1 MKHEEHN
8 KKHAHCCE
16 HEHSHNHS
24 HSHDACTCS
33 CGHSHSEEKPPI
45 FQMIFGG
52 AVFIAAY
59 IFKYYR
65 MDIPSAVLF
74 GISFLILGA
83 DIVINAVKGIFKGKL
98 LDENFLMAI
107 ASIGAFIIGE
117 YPEAAA
123 VMLFYRIGETLQDS
137 AVDKSRKSIT
147 ALMDIRPDYANVKR
161 GEEIVTVSPDEVH
174 TSDTIVIKNGEKV
187 PLDCIVTNGSTFMDT
202 AVLTGESVPRKVKIG
217 DELLSGYINTQSA
230 VYAEVTKEYRDSTVS
245 KILEITEHARERK
258 SHSEK
263 FITRFARY
271 YTPIV
276 VTAAVLLAVIPGIA
290 TGEFKA
296 WLYRALIFLVVS
308 CPCALVISVP
318 LGFFAGIGSASRKGI
333 LVKGG
338 NSLEVLSKL
347 KTVVFDKTG
356 TLTKGIFEVSDIRG
370 DNPELLLE
378 YAAYA
383 ESLSNHPIAKAI
395 IKNFGEDIDR
405 SRIKK
410 HTEIPGMGINAYIDS
425 DSVLC
430 GNRRLMLENNIYIPE
445 ETFRGT
451 AVYVAVNGKYF
462 GVITISDAEKEDSMS
477 AVSTLFAKRISSV
490 MLTGDTKES
499 AMPVAEHLG
508 IEKVYCNLL
517 PQDKAARMEQ
527 ILSLK
532 NGTTAFVGDGI
543 NDAPVLALSDVGIA
557 MGGIGSDSAVE
568 AADIVLMTDEPSK
581 IVTAV
586 DISKKT
592 MRIVKEN
599 IIFALGVKIIAMLL
613 GALGIT
619 GMWLAI
625 FADVGV
631 SLLAVLNSLRALY

>member
-98 LDENFLMAI
+98 LDENFLMSI

-202 AVLTGESVPRKVKIG
+202 AALTGESVPRKVKIG

-451 AVYVAVNGKYF
+451 AVYIAVNEKYF